1 MFLLVFIGFQKSF
14 PTDMVRR
21 CHEYRKIPVGQLS
34 IRPLRLLIE
43 QDIGVRF
50 LLPRAVT
57 ILEKDIL
64 AEGDLYSG
72 DLLSAVLS
80 LPQPILDENADIKNR
95 VKKILKDRQAVLESG
110 GLSRELLRLVQD
122 FLSFN
127 GLVTKSS

>member
-1 MFLLVFIGFQKSF
+1 
-14 PTDMVRR
+14 
-21 CHEYRKIPVGQLS
+21 
-34 IRPLRLLIE
+34 
-43 QDIGVRF
+43 
-50 LLPRAVT
+50 LPRVVT

-64 AEGDLYSG
+64 AERDLYQG

-80 LPQPILDENADIKNR
+80 LPQSIWDENADIKNR

-127 GLVTKSS
+127 A